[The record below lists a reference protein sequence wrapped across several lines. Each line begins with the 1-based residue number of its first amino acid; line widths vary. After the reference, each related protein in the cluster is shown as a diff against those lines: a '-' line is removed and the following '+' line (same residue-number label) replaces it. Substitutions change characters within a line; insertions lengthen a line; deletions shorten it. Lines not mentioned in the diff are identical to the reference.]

1 MYRRSQMDPADRGNG
16 DVLRPG
22 TTLGRYE
29 IKRLLG
35 QGGMGRVY
43 EAEHRELKKRVAI
56 KALLPALAASDDSRQ
71 RFLREGEAASRIRHP
86 HVVDV
91 TDVGSEG
98 SVIYLVMEYL
108 EGEDLSRLIER
119 QGFLPPAQSVEILL
133 PVAAAIATAHN
144 QGVIH
149 RDLKPENI
157 FLARTAVGGIQPKVL
172 DFGISKVVGGSRTR
186 ALTGT
191 AATMGT
197 LNYLPPEALNAARD
211 ADARSDQYGLG
222 AILYE
227 CVTGQRA
234 FDEVNFYQV
243 LKKIAEG
250 QFPRPCTVR
259 PELPRRLES
268 VILRAMSLEPAQRF
282 ESVRHFGAAL
292 LEFASDAVR
301 AFWTGSFAGAGAAP
315 VTGSSSAATQV
326 DIGDGIQHRDEHDR
340 HDGGQRVRTLPSSPS
355 GAGGTLELPPDLPP
369 PPPRSPSTTMRG
381 ATGERSSRGATL
393 PPRRSRLPLVLGGI
407 GLVAG
412 IAVIAAIAIPRALD
426 QSGQRTDQSGLS
438 STAAPANTAAQADPG
453 PPAGPP
459 KVPVRAVAPVP
470 TAAIQVP
477 APVEPPVSS
486 ENDAIAAAGKR
497 RGGPGALKK
506 NSRAGA
512 LRAGKRSRSAPEAP
526 ASPSAPAPAKSSN
539 DVVIID

>member
-1 MYRRSQMDPADRGNG
+1 MDPVDRGNG

-22 TTLGRYE
+22 TMLGRYE

-56 KALLPALAASDDSRQ
+56 KALLPALAASEDARQ

-98 SVIYLVMEYL
+98 SVIFLVMEYL
-108 EGEDLSRLIER
+108 EGEDLSHLIER
-119 QGFLPPAQSVEILL
+119 QGFLPPVQSVEILL
-133 PVAAAIATAHN
+133 PVAAAIATAHD

-172 DFGISKVVGGSRTR
+172 DFGISKVLGGSRTQ

-197 LNYLPPEALNAARD
+197 LNYLPPESLNAARD

-222 AILYE
+222 VILYE

-234 FDEVNFYQV
+234 FDEPTFYQV

-250 QFPRPCTVR
+250 QFAPPCAVR

-292 LEFASDAVR
+292 LEFASDAAR
-301 AFWTGSFAGAGAAP
+301 AFWASSFAAAAAP
-315 VTGSSSAATQV
+315 FPASSAAATQV
-326 DIGDGIQHRDEHDR
+326 DVGDGIPRRDEHDR
-340 HDGGQRVRTLPSSPS
+340 PSGGLRVRTLPSSPS
-355 GAGGTLELPPDLPP
+355 GAGGTLELPSDLA
-369 PPPRSPSTTMRG
+369 PPRPPSTTMRG
-381 ATGERSSRGATL
+381 ATGERWSHGSIS
-393 PPRRSRLPLVLGGI
+393 PPRRSRMPLVLGGI
-407 GLVAG
+407 GLVGG

-426 QSGQRTDQSGLS
+426 PSGQRTEPPALS
-438 STAAPANTAAQADPG
+438 STAAAADPG
-453 PPAGPP
+453 LPVVSPP
-459 KVPVRAVAPVP
+459 VPVRAVPVAPTP
-470 TAAIQVP
+470 TSAIEIP
-477 APVEPPVSS
+477 APVEPPVPS
-486 ENDAIAAAGKR
+486 ENDATAAAGKR
-497 RGGPGALKK
+497 RGGANALRK
-506 NSRAGA
+506 NARAGA
-512 LRAGKRSRSAPEAP
+512 LRSGAGKRSRSAPEGP
-526 ASPSAPAPAKSSN
+526 DSPPAPAPAKSSN